1 MSALTESELARE
13 ARKILRKLLAGAHL
27 EQGEDGRYGVV
38 ARARAA
44 RHAKTKVE
52 AALAAAMRAKGWL
65 AAEGA
70 RLVLT
75 AAGEG
80 WYARALAGADPF
92 AAQHQIRRSRTI
104 CDEQGRERRVVV
116 NAAESPLL
124 WMCQR
129 KLVGEVQCQAG
140 ERLRRDYTLA
150 QLSPRLG
157 VDLSAPVVFGRRAQ
171 KGELLSDTVLAA
183 KQRFTAAMRAAGPG
197 LADILFDVCCHLNGL
212 EESER
217 TRGWPRASAKV
228 VLKIALDRLAQHY
241 GMIFAPRPARLR
253 AWAKEEEAGERN
265 EAPTPRFSQ
274 GEGNQ
279 NG

>member
-1 MSALTESELARE
+1 VLARE

-27 EQGEDGRYGVV
+27 EQDEDGRYGVV
-38 ARARAA
+38 VRARAA
-44 RHAKTKVE
+44 RHAKTKID
-52 AALAAAMRAKGWL
+52 ASLAAAMRAKGWL
-65 AAEGA
+65 AAEDGGA

-80 WYARALAGADPF
+80 WYARALAGGDPF
-92 AAQHQIRRSRTI
+92 AAQHQIRRTRTV
-104 CDEQGRERRVVV
+104 CDEHGREHRVVV

-157 VDLSAPVVFGRRAQ
+157 VDLSAPVVFGSRAQ
-171 KGELLSDTVLAA
+171 KPELLSDTVLAA
-183 KQRFTAAMRAAGPG
+183 KQRFAAAMRAAGPG
-197 LADILFDVCCHLNGL
+197 LADILFDVCCHLSGL

-217 TRGWPRASAKV
+217 ARGWPRASAKV
-228 VLKIALDRLAQHY
+228 VLQIALDRLARHY
-241 GMIFAPRPARLR
+241 GMLFAPRPARLR
-253 AWAKEEEAGERN
+253 AWAMEEEGTEHN
-265 EAPTPRFSQ
+265 KAPTPRFSQ
-274 GEGNQ
+274 GEGGQ

>member
-27 EQGEDGRYGVV
+27 QRGEDGRYGVV
-38 ARARAA
+38 ARARAS
-44 RHAKTKVE
+44 RNAKTKID
-52 AALAAAMRAKGWL
+52 ASLAAVMRAKGWL
-65 AAEGA
+65 AADGGDGA

-80 WYARALAGADPF
+80 WYARALAGSDPF
-92 AAQHQIRRSRTI
+92 AAQHQVRRIRTI
-104 CDEQGRERRVVV
+104 CDEQGREHRVTV

-129 KLVGEVQCQAG
+129 KLIGEVQCQAG
-140 ERLRRDYTLA
+140 ERLRRDFTLA

-157 VDLSAPVVFGRRAQ
+157 VDLSAPVVFGSRAQ
-171 KGELLSDTVLAA
+171 KPDHLSDTVLVA
-183 KQRFTAAMRAAGPG
+183 KQRFAAAMRAAGPG
-197 LADILFDVCCHLNGL
+197 LADVLFDVCCHLSGL

-217 TRGWPRASAKV
+217 VRGWPRASAKV

-241 GMIFAPRPARLR
+241 GMLFAPRPARLR
-253 AWAKEEEAGERN
+253 SWAMEEEGG
-265 EAPTPRFSQ
+265 TK
-274 GEGNQ
+274 
-279 NG
+279 

>member
-27 EQGEDGRYGVV
+27 QQGEDGRYGIV
-38 ARARAA
+38 ARAPAA
-44 RHAKTKVE
+44 RHAKTKVD

-65 AAEGA
+65 AAEGGDGA

-80 WYARALAGADPF
+80 WYARALAGADSF
-92 AAQHQIRRSRTI
+92 AAQHQLRRTRTI
-104 CDEQGRERRVVV
+104 CDEHGRERRVVV

-129 KLVGEVQCQAG
+129 KLIGEVQCQAG

-157 VDLSAPVVFGRRAQ
+157 VDLTAPVVFGRRAQ
-171 KGELLSDTVLAA
+171 KPDLLSDTVLAA
-183 KQRFTAAMRAAGPG
+183 KQRFAAAMRAVGPG

-212 EESER
+212 EQSER
-217 TRGWPRASAKV
+217 VRGWPRASAKV
-228 VLKIALDRLAQHY
+228 VLNIALDRLAQHY

-253 AWAKEEEAGERN
+253 AWAKEEEAAG
-265 EAPTPRFSQ
+265 
-274 GEGNQ
+274 
-279 NG
+279 